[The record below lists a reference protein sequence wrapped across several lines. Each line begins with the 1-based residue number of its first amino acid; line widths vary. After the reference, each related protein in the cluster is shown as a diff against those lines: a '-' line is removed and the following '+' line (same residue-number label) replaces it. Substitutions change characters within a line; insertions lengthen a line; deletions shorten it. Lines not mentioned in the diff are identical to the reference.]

1 MQSTCPDDNCKKTLA
16 TWMNNYVNNTG
27 CWPYPGP
34 GGSITTQCGSIQK
47 SSSSSS
53 SSSSSNFTTLY
64 IILGIIAFLV
74 AAVFIFYAAVR
85 K

>member
-1 MQSTCPDDNCKKTLA
+1 
-16 TWMNNYVNNTG
+16 MNNYVNNTG
-27 CWPYPGP
+27 CWPYPEP

-53 SSSSSNFTTLY
+53 SSSSPSNFTTLY

-74 AAVFIFYAAVR
+74 AAVFIIYAAVR